1 MRHTMMDIY
10 AHARRVDSV
19 ESMFRGIDNPDADAY
34 SILVK
39 AYGKCHRPEEAEQV
53 VRRMIDPPHSV
64 TPNIYIMK
72 CLLDAWT
79 DSAIQYHDA
88 AAQRGYEVFR
98 WFYDDSKFS
107 KLQKQVDVHVYAK
120 VFKCLATSR
129 SSTLKNDIGQKV
141 ETVLHEFESRYT
153 GSSSDTGYRQD
164 VIPYNAAITAFLSIH
179 DLNRAEALLERM
191 ELSHLSSSESGV
203 MADVRPNVRTYN
215 GFLNYFSKL
224 GTTEGAERAEQFLHR
239 MKKVSRLTDP
249 QTKHMMVSYNNVMN
263 AWAMRENSIAA
274 DRMWKLYEEM
284 VHEEKLE
291 LDHVS
296 VYILVKVLSQSTA
309 PINIARSLQLL
320 RSISNYKRLQV
331 KSWVYKVILR
341 CCMRLNDNEAAAQV
355 VTLLIEAGAS
365 GRCLL
370 DETPDRAKF
379 NWILNKWITA
389 DKLTNATIFLETLIP
404 ITTKTTARSKL
415 VGLGPDLG
423 TVLDLRKAWT
433 MSSHPEKQHFITKMD
448 TEIIPALMRTLNLPA

>member
-1 MRHTMMDIY
+1 
-10 AHARRVDSV
+10 
-19 ESMFRGIDNPDADAY
+19 
-34 SILVK
+34 
-39 AYGKCHRPEEAEQV
+39 
-53 VRRMIDPPHSV
+53 
-64 TPNIYIMK
+64 
-72 CLLDAWT
+72 
-79 DSAIQYHDA
+79 
-88 AAQRGYEVFR
+88 
-98 WFYDDSKFS
+98 
-107 KLQKQVDVHVYAK
+107 
-120 VFKCLATSR
+120 
-129 SSTLKNDIGQKV
+129 
-141 ETVLHEFESRYT
+141 
-153 GSSSDTGYRQD
+153 

-191 ELSHLSSSESGV
+191 EQSHLSSSESGV
-203 MADVRPNVRTYN
+203 MVDLRPNVRTYN
-215 GFLNYFSKL
+215 GFLKYFSKL
-224 GTTEGAERAEQFLHR
+224 GTTEGAERAEQFLYR
-239 MKKVSRLTDP
+239 MKKLSHLTDP
-249 QTKHMMVSYNNVMN
+249 QTKHTTVAYNIVMN
-263 AWAMRENSIAA
+263 AWAIRENSIAA

-291 LDHVS
+291 LDFVS
-296 VYILVKVLSQSTA
+296 VNVLVKVLSQSTA

-331 KSWVYKVILR
+331 RSWVYKVILR

-379 NWILNKWITA
+379 NWILDKWIT
-389 DKLTNATIFLETLIP
+389 DEKLTNATIFLETLIP